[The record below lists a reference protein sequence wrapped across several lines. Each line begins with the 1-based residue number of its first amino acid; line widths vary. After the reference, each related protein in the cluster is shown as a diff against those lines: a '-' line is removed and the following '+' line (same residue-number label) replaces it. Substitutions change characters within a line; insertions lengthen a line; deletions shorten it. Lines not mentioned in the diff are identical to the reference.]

1 MGAVL
6 RYTIQSTVPYEM
18 FYYHWVIV
26 KFFMS
31 SLSHCARCYVSYWF
45 AVQVHYNY
53 RLAAFGREPQGQ
65 SSLKYPWPGISSRDS
80 TSSYHQDKI
89 LGQEF
94 PQKSLLRVTN
104 DQDKFLDLSSSIFQ
118 KLLDTTAKIAVL
130 GPFD

>member
-80 TSSYHQDKI
+80 TSSC
-89 LGQEF
+89 
-94 PQKSLLRVTN
+94 
-104 DQDKFLDLSSSIFQ
+104 DQDKFLDLSSSFFQ